1 MEKMFLKVSDVMKV
15 LDVSESYAYKLIR
28 KLNKDVSESY
38 AYKLNKELENK
49 GCFVI
54 AGRIDRK
61 FFYEHF
67 YGTQKG
73 SD

>member
-28 KLNKDVSESY
+28 KLNK
-38 AYKLNKELENK
+38 ELENK

-61 FFYEHF
+61 FFYVHF

>member
-1 MEKMFLKVSDVMKV
+1 MFLKVSDVMRV

-28 KLNKDVSESY
+28 
-38 AYKLNKELENK
+38 KLNKELENK

>member
-1 MEKMFLKVSDVMKV
+1 MEKMFLKLSDVMKV

-28 KLNKDVSESY
+28 KLNK
-38 AYKLNKELENK
+38 ELENK
-49 GCFVI
+49 SCFVI

>member
-28 KLNKDVSESY
+28 KLNK
-38 AYKLNKELENK
+38 ELENK

-54 AGRIDRK
+54 AGRIDCK

-67 YGTQKG
+67 YGTQKR

>member
-28 KLNKDVSESY
+28 KLNK
-38 AYKLNKELENK
+38 ELENK

-54 AGRIDRK
+54 AGRIDRQ

-67 YGTQKG
+67 YGIQKRR
-73 SD
+73 D

>member
-28 KLNKDVSESY
+28 KLNK
-38 AYKLNKELENK
+38 ELENK

-67 YGTQKG
+67 YETQKG

>member
-1 MEKMFLKVSDVMKV
+1 MEKMFLKVSDVMRV

-28 KLNKDVSESY
+28 
-38 AYKLNKELENK
+38 KLNKELENK

-67 YGTQKG
+67 YGTKKG

>member
-1 MEKMFLKVSDVMKV
+1 MIMEKMFLKVSDVMKV

-28 KLNKDVSESY
+28 KLNK
-38 AYKLNKELENK
+38 ELENK

-67 YGTQKG
+67 YGTKKG

>member
-28 KLNKDVSESY
+28 KLS
-38 AYKLNKELENK
+38 KELENK

-54 AGRIDRK
+54 AGRIDRQ

-67 YGTQKG
+67 YGTQKRR
-73 SD
+73 D

>member
-28 KLNKDVSESY
+28 KLNK
-38 AYKLNKELENK
+38 ELENK

-61 FFYEHF
+61 FFF
-67 YGTQKG
+67 IA
-73 SD
+73 

>member
-28 KLNKDVSESY
+28 
-38 AYKLNKELENK
+38 KLNKELENK

-67 YGTQKG
+67 YGTQKRR
-73 SD
+73 D

>member
-28 KLNKDVSESY
+28 KLNK
-38 AYKLNKELENK
+38 ELENK

-54 AGRIDRK
+54 AGRIYRK

-67 YGTQKG
+67 YETQKG
-73 SD
+73 RD

>member
-15 LDVSESYAYKLIR
+15 LDVSESYAYKL
-28 KLNKDVSESY
+28 
-38 AYKLNKELENK
+38 NKELENK
-49 GCFVI
+49 SCFVI

>member
-1 MEKMFLKVSDVMKV
+1 MKGWIVMEKMFLKVSDVMKV
-15 LDVSESYAYKLIR
+15 L
-28 KLNKDVSESY
+28 DVSESY

>member
-28 KLNKDVSESY
+28 KLNK
-38 AYKLNKELENK
+38 ELENK
-49 GCFVI
+49 SCFVI

>member
-28 KLNKDVSESY
+28 KLNK
-38 AYKLNKELENK
+38 ELENK

-61 FFYEHF
+61 FFYKHF

>member
-28 KLNKDVSESY
+28 KLNK
-38 AYKLNKELENK
+38 ELENK

-67 YGTQKG
+67 YGTKKG

>member
-1 MEKMFLKVSDVMKV
+1 MKV

-28 KLNKDVSESY
+28 
-38 AYKLNKELENK
+38 KLNKELENK

-61 FFYEHF
+61 FFYEYF

>member
-15 LDVSESYAYKLIR
+15 LDVSESYAYKL
-28 KLNKDVSESY
+28 
-38 AYKLNKELENK
+38 NKELENK

-54 AGRIDRK
+54 AGRVDRQ

-73 SD
+73 RD

>member
-1 MEKMFLKVSDVMKV
+1 MFLKVSDVMKV

-28 KLNKDVSESY
+28 
-38 AYKLNKELENK
+38 KLNKELENK

-67 YGTQKG
+67 YGTKKG